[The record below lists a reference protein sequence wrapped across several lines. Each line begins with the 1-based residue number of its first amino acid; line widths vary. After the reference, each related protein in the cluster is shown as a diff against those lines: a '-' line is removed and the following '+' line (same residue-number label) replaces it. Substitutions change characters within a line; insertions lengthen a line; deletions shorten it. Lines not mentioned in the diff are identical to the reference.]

1 MTYKREAKFIDEAII
16 AIMQHSSLDLKD
28 STKQKSKLMG
38 KIFIKLHKLILNDHN
53 KRVKNILQSLKE
65 TILSLGKDHTIFQ
78 EQCKTISQ
86 FNTVYKKAF
95 KINRKGQITESDA
108 DEDGNLVDFIDT
120 SGSNDD
126 DESDD
131 DDESGSDNHGNPG
144 ENHGNSRSS
153 NDDDESESD
162 NHGNSGDNHGN
173 SGSSNDDDDDDDDDE
188 SGSDNHGRW
197 ESSNDDDESESNNDE
212 SFLQRKRKRKN

>member
-86 FNTVYKKAF
+86 FNTVYKKHLRLIERDKLLKAMQM
-95 KINRKGQITESDA
+95 KTE
-108 DEDGNLVDFIDT
+108 T
-120 SGSNDD
+120 
-126 DESDD
+126 
-131 DDESGSDNHGNPG
+131 
-144 ENHGNSRSS
+144 
-153 NDDDESESD
+153 
-162 NHGNSGDNHGN
+162 
-173 SGSSNDDDDDDDDDE
+173 
-188 SGSDNHGRW
+188 W
-197 ESSNDDDESESNNDE
+197 
-212 SFLQRKRKRKN
+212 